1 MGKYGHTAT
10 KTSEQMKISRLAGGK
25 EMAEEVKHTRTYLTF
40 EEKIIVAWAYYVR
53 GITQQDLAALFNIN
67 HGRVSEA
74 CKAVKTGIEEMD
86 KPNGSQ

>member
-67 HGRVSEA
+67 QGRISEA
-74 CKAVKTGIEEMD
+74 CKAVERALDELEE
-86 KPNGSQ
+86 PNGP